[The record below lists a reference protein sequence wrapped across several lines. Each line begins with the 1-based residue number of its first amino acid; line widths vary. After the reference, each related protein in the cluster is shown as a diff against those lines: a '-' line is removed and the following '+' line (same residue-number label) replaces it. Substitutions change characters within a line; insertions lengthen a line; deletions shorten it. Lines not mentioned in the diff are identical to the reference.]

1 MTATRRTGATPRG
14 QPQPQGRH
22 ATYTRTTI
30 QTRCRA
36 PRTLLGSGAWSP
48 RVGRGMQGP
57 GFGPA
62 LVAWGL
68 MGRAGV
74 GGAWRQRGCSAPGTR
89 REARVVW
96 WGLCSGL
103 SLAQTPALPLKSEV
117 ILGKSLLRG
126 SFWSFRRGS
135 ATYLAGLL

>member
-48 RVGRGMQGP
+48 RVG
-57 GFGPA
+57 
-62 LVAWGL
+62 
-68 MGRAGV
+68 AGNA
-74 GGAWRQRGCSAPGTR
+74 GARLWSCS
-89 REARVVW
+89 
-96 WGLCSGL
+96 SGL
-103 SLAQTPALPLKSEV
+103 GANGQGWGWGCLEAEGVLSPRDQA
-117 ILGKSLLRG
+117 
-126 SFWSFRRGS
+126 
-135 ATYLAGLL
+135 